1 MPSLPGNGKAGLRPT
16 GTPVFVLRLGSGIPG
31 PHILEIGFGTS
42 SVSTQ
47 SDMKDHLT
55 SDRTLQLTVAF
66 PGSGETRK
74 YSVGLLDEY
83 TADPG
88 DRKASSRRDRSAGQQ
103 ILAFSLDVL
112 APFQFSGLAYDPLD
126 SIAASVARLG
136 PAEAGNEGD
145 TADQP
150 PGRRGSPAGCPG
162 SPADAPG
169 QPNDCLMAL
178 WAALESDLY
187 RFAKDRSFITALDAA
202 ETEQPGEYRRFALLN
217 NLYRDMVKL
226 LVPYGQAPRRW
237 TAWLRGQDYRPV
249 LPASLALGMEK
260 FLAGRSGQPE
270 KTLDSLTRLLAG
282 YGAVVMEPLP

>member
-1 MPSLPGNGKAGLRPT
+1 
-16 GTPVFVLRLGSGIPG
+16 
-31 PHILEIGFGTS
+31 
-42 SVSTQ
+42 
-47 SDMKDHLT
+47 
-55 SDRTLQLTVAF
+55 
-66 PGSGETRK
+66 
-74 YSVGLLDEY
+74 
-83 TADPG
+83 
-88 DRKASSRRDRSAGQQ
+88 
-103 ILAFSLDVL
+103 
-112 APFQFSGLAYDPLD
+112 
-126 SIAASVARLG
+126 
-136 PAEAGNEGD
+136 
-145 TADQP
+145 
-150 PGRRGSPAGCPG
+150 
-162 SPADAPG
+162 
-169 QPNDCLMAL
+169 MAL